1 MDTLQP
7 ILDTLTQKY
16 PWLATLLLAMGTS
29 RLLVKLFSDR
39 IQKSLTAALQRVAES
54 PEQDDDLLAVK
65 LLSARW
71 YRVTAFIVDILASVK
86 LPNIK
91 SLLSLQVAR
100 EVEKTKN
107 TVEPPQPNA

>member
-39 IQKSLTAALQRVAES
+39 IQKALTAALQRVVDS
-54 PEQDDDLLAVK
+54 PEQDDDEIATKLLAAK
-65 LLSARW
+65 W
-71 YRVTAFIVDILASVK
+71 YRITAFLVDTLASVK
-86 LPNIK
+86 LPSTA
-91 SLLSLQVAR
+91 SLKAMQAP
-100 EVEKTKN
+100 K
-107 TVEPPQPNA
+107 PPQPNA